1 MLQNLNNK
9 KKSFNNNAIPVF
21 KPLIQDSDISA
32 ASRSLKEGWLGMG
45 KDVQN
50 FELAIKNICKLK
62 KEKTVVA
69 VSTGHAALHLSLMIL
84 GIKDG
89 DEVITPSFNNAA
101 DFQAIKACGANP
113 VFVDINKKT
122 LCIDIKKI
130 QASITNNT
138 KCIIAIDYGTNLCD
152 HKSLKEISKKFN
164 IPVVHDAAH
173 SFGSKYKN
181 SPIGNQHDF
190 TIFSFD
196 PVKCIT
202 CIDGGAIILN
212 EKKYRK
218 KAHAMRLIGMT
229 QSAQLMYTNNRAW
242 SYDVEDIGFRYHLS
256 NIHAAIGLE
265 QLKKLNLI
273 KKTRQESC
281 ERYNYGL
288 RNIDWLSLPIADFK
302 NICPFLYTVRVL
314 NGRRDELRSYL
325 SNLFIDT
332 GIHWQPGHKF
342 KYFKNSKISDLKV
355 TEKISEQII
364 TLPLHSNM
372 KNDDI
377 DYIINCIKKFK

>member
-1 MLQNLNNK
+1 MLQNNYK
-9 KKSFNNNAIPVF
+9 KKTIVNNLIPVF
-21 KPLIQDSDISA
+21 KPLIQNRDISA

-45 KDVQN
+45 KDVNN

-62 KEKTVVA
+62 KEKSVVA

-122 LCIDIKKI
+122 LCIDIKKVR
-130 QASITNNT
+130 ASITKNT
-138 KCIIAIDYGTNLCD
+138 RCIIAIDYGSNLCD
-152 HKSLKEISKKFN
+152 HKELKKISKKYN
-164 IPVVHDAAH
+164 IPIIHDAAH

-202 CIDGGAIILN
+202 CIDGGAIILD

-218 KAHAMRLIGMT
+218 KAQAMRLIGMT
-229 QSAQLMYTNNRAW
+229 QSAQLMYTNSRAW
-242 SYDVEDIGFRYHLS
+242 SYDVEDIGFRY
-256 NIHAAIGLE
+256 AISIEIFLE
-265 QLKKLNLI
+265 Y
-273 KKTRQESC
+273 E
-281 ERYNYGL
+281 
-288 RNIDWLSLPIADFK
+288 
-302 NICPFLYTVRVL
+302 VR
-314 NGRRDELRSYL
+314 
-325 SNLFIDT
+325 
-332 GIHWQPGHKF
+332 
-342 KYFKNSKISDLKV
+342 
-355 TEKISEQII
+355 
-364 TLPLHSNM
+364 
-372 KNDDI
+372 
-377 DYIINCIKKFK
+377 C